1 MKVPSPEKFAAW
13 QKRPA
18 GRALHNAMPP
28 YSPTKDPLQMTFPRD
43 WTSRERH
50 AVLASY
56 LGWALDAFD
65 YFVLVFVIPDV
76 AASFHAGITSVALA
90 LTLTLAFRP
99 LGAFIFGRLADRY
112 GRRPVLMIN
121 VICYSLLGF
130 LTAFSPSL
138 VAFLVIR
145 SLFGMAMGGVWG
157 IGASLALETI
167 ASNKRGFVSGVL
179 QSGYPMGYLVA
190 SLVFWLL
197 YGWLGW
203 RGMFAMGIVPAIF
216 LVWYISSAV
225 AESPFHNRALAA
237 ADVSI
242 PFLGLRVAGIAVAG
256 LIAYWVGAHVL
267 FPNLGWYGVALLLP
281 AAAVLAYLISEY
293 VRGHWKLMLYAVLMM
308 TAFNFFSHGT
318 QDIYPLFMQK
328 QRGFNH
334 ATVSTIAILYNIA
347 AIVGGL
353 TVGSLSQHFG
363 RKRATVATVLLAI
376 PVAFLWAFSTS
387 AALLALGAILMQ
399 FIVQGAWGVVPA
411 HLNEISPKG
420 ERGTF
425 PGTVYQLGNLIAS
438 VNAVLQTGIAEHTGG
453 DYAIAL
459 VGVAIASSLGI
470 ALFMGLGPQAQDVEM
485 N

>member
-1 MKVPSPEKFAAW
+1 
-13 QKRPA
+13 
-18 GRALHNAMPP
+18 
-28 YSPTKDPLQMTFPRD
+28 MTFLKD

-50 AVLASY
+50 AVFASY

-112 GRRPVLMIN
+112 GRRPVLMVN
-121 VICYSLLGF
+121 VACYSLFGF
-130 LTAFSPSL
+130 LTAFAPSL
-138 VAFLVIR
+138 TAFLVIR
-145 SLFGMAMGGVWG
+145 SLFGVAMGGVWG
-157 IGASLALETI
+157 VGASLAFETI
-167 ASNKRGFVSGVL
+167 ASNKRGLVSGLL
-179 QSGYPMGYLVA
+179 QSGYSMGYLAA

-203 RGMFAMGIVPAIF
+203 RGMFVMGIVPAIF
-216 LVWYISSAV
+216 LVWYIFSAV
-225 AESPFHNRALAA
+225 AESPLRDRGRAAPGI
-237 ADVSI
+237 SI
-242 PFLGLRVAGIAVAG
+242 PLLGLQVAG
-256 LIAYWVGAHVL
+256 LAIAGLGAYWLGARIL

-281 AAAVLAYLISEY
+281 AAALIAYLVSGY
-293 VRGHWKLMLYAVLMM
+293 VRRHWKLMLYAVVMM

-318 QDIYPLFMQK
+318 QDIYPLFMQR
-328 QRGFNH
+328 QRGFDH
-334 ATVSTIAILYNIA
+334 ATVSAIAILYNIA
-347 AIVGGL
+347 AIMGGL
-353 TVGSLSQHFG
+353 TVGSLSQRFG
-363 RKRATVATVLLAI
+363 RKRASVATVLVAI
-376 PVAFLWAFSTS
+376 PVAFLWAFSTT

-438 VNAVLQTGIAEHTGG
+438 VNAVLQTSIAEHTGG
-453 DYAIAL
+453 NYAIAL
-459 VGVAIASSLGI
+459 VGVAIVASLVI
-470 ALFMGLGPQAQDVEM
+470 ALVMGLGPQAQDAEM
-485 N
+485 A

>member
-1 MKVPSPEKFAAW
+1 
-13 QKRPA
+13 
-18 GRALHNAMPP
+18 
-28 YSPTKDPLQMTFPRD
+28 MTFVRD

-76 AASFHAGITSVALA
+76 AATFHTGITSVALA

-121 VICYSLLGF
+121 VACYSLLGF

-138 VAFLVIR
+138 IAFLVIR
-145 SLFGMAMGGVWG
+145 SLFGVAMGGVWG
-157 IGASLALETI
+157 VGASLAFETI
-167 ASNKRGFVSGVL
+167 ATNKRGLVSGVL
-179 QSGYPMGYLVA
+179 QSGYATGYLGA

-197 YGWLGW
+197 YSWLGW
-203 RGMFAMGIVPAIF
+203 RGMFAMGIVPAMF
-216 LVWYISSAV
+216 LVWYIASTV
-225 AESPFHNRALAA
+225 MESPYHDRPRAASG
-237 ADVSI
+237 VSI
-242 PFLGLRVAGIAVAG
+242 PLLSVQVAGIAIAG
-256 LIAYWVGAHVL
+256 LAAYWMGAHVL
-267 FPNLGWYGVALLLP
+267 FPSLGWAGVALLLP
-281 AAAVLAYLISEY
+281 VAAIIAYLISDY
-293 VRGHWKLMLYAVLMM
+293 VRRHWKLMVYAVLMM

-318 QDIYPLFMQK
+318 QDIYPLFLQK
-328 QRGFNH
+328 QRGFDH
-334 ATVSTIAILYNIA
+334 TTVSTIAILYNIA

-353 TVGSLSQHFG
+353 TVGSLSQRFG
-363 RKRATVATVLLAI
+363 RKRASVATVLVAI

-387 AALLALGAILMQ
+387 AALLAVGAILMQ

-438 VNAVLQTGIAEHTGG
+438 VNAVLQTSIAEHTGG
-453 DYAIAL
+453 NYAIAL
-459 VGVAIASSLGI
+459 VGVAIVSSLVI
-470 ALFMGLGPQAQDVEM
+470 ALVVGLGPQAQDVEM
-485 N
+485 A

>member
-1 MKVPSPEKFAAW
+1 
-13 QKRPA
+13 
-18 GRALHNAMPP
+18 
-28 YSPTKDPLQMTFPRD
+28 MTFLKD

-56 LGWALDAFD
+56 LGWGLDAFD

-76 AASFHAGITSVALA
+76 AASFHAGISSVALA

-121 VICYSLLGF
+121 VACYSLFGF

-138 VAFLVIR
+138 IVFLVIR
-145 SLFGMAMGGVWG
+145 SLFGVAMGGVWG
-157 IGASLALETI
+157 IGASLAFETVT
-167 ASNKRGFVSGVL
+167 SNKRGFVSGVL
-179 QSGYPMGYLVA
+179 QSGYATGYLGA

-197 YGWLGW
+197 YSWLGW
-203 RGMFAMGIVPAIF
+203 RGMFVMGIVPAIF
-216 LVWYISSAV
+216 LVWYISSSV
-225 AESPFHNRALAA
+225 VESPFHDRGRAASGISISLLA
-237 ADVSI
+237 
-242 PFLGLRVAGIAVAG
+242 LRVAGIAIAG
-256 LIAYWVGAHVL
+256 FAAYWVAAHVL
-267 FPNLGWYGVALLLP
+267 FPNFGWYGAALLLP
-281 AAAVLAYLISEY
+281 VAAILAYLISDY
-293 VRGHWKLMLYAVLMM
+293 VRRHWKLMLYAVLMM

-318 QDIYPLFMQK
+318 QDIYPLFLQK
-328 QRGFNH
+328 QRGFDH

-347 AIVGGL
+347 AIIGGL
-353 TVGSLSQHFG
+353 TVGILSQRFG
-363 RKRATVATVLLAI
+363 RKRAAVATVLVAV

-438 VNAVLQTGIAEHTGG
+438 VNAVLQTSIAEHTGG
-453 DYAIAL
+453 NYAIAL
-459 VGVAIASSLGI
+459 AGVAIVSSLVI

-485 N
+485 A

>member
-1 MKVPSPEKFAAW
+1 
-13 QKRPA
+13 
-18 GRALHNAMPP
+18 
-28 YSPTKDPLQMTFPRD
+28 MTFLKD

-56 LGWALDAFD
+56 LGWGLDAFD

-76 AASFHAGITSVALA
+76 AASFHAGISAVALA

-121 VICYSLLGF
+121 VACYSLFGF

-138 VAFLVIR
+138 IVFLVIR
-145 SLFGMAMGGVWG
+145 SLFGVAMGGVWG
-157 IGASLALETI
+157 IGASLAFETVT
-167 ASNKRGFVSGVL
+167 SNKRGFVSGVL
-179 QSGYPMGYLVA
+179 QSGYATGYLGA

-197 YGWLGW
+197 YSWLGW
-203 RGMFAMGIVPAIF
+203 RGMFVMGIVPAIF
-216 LVWYISSAV
+216 LVWYISSSV
-225 AESPFHNRALAA
+225 VESPFHDCGRAASGISISLLA
-237 ADVSI
+237 
-242 PFLGLRVAGIAVAG
+242 LRVAGIAIAG
-256 LIAYWVGAHVL
+256 FAAYWVAAHVL
-267 FPNLGWYGVALLLP
+267 FPNSGWYGAALLLP
-281 AAAVLAYLISEY
+281 VAALLAYLISDY
-293 VRGHWKLMLYAVLMM
+293 VRRHWKLMLYAVLMM

-318 QDIYPLFMQK
+318 QDIYPLFLQK
-328 QRGFNH
+328 QRGFDH

-353 TVGSLSQHFG
+353 TVGILSQRFG
-363 RKRATVATVLLAI
+363 RKRAAVATVLLAV

-438 VNAVLQTGIAEHTGG
+438 VNAVLQTSIAEHTGG
-453 DYAIAL
+453 NYAIAL
-459 VGVAIASSLGI
+459 AGVAIVSSLVI

-485 N
+485 A